1 MSTDLRA
8 ALDHGEVR
16 RVITNAYYDA
26 RNEGETME
34 VAADRAA
41 DAVMALATTP
51 ERCPRCGVRGD
62 DPGMIAEGAVGATR
76 CPRCGKWNR
85 NSSATPEPAPALR
98 ATLERLIE
106 QELESAYAKHGREQW
121 GRHEFYAILKEEVDE
136 LWDAIKA
143 DEPQDRVRDEA
154 IQIAAMVLRYLET
167 GDRYR
172 GEQP

>member
-1 MSTDLRA
+1 MSTNLRA
-8 ALDHGEVR
+8 ALEHGEVR

-85 NSSATPEPAPALR
+85 NSSATPEPAPALLSR
-98 ATLERLIE
+98 SEVIDHPLYSPGDCDCEATGI
-106 QELESAYAKHGREQW
+106 GVN
-121 GRHEFYAILKEEVDE
+121 EV
-136 LWDAIKA
+136 
-143 DEPQDRVRDEA
+143 RVRYSSRCLSH
-154 IQIAAMVLRYLET
+154 AAEFARLAT
-167 GDRYR
+167 K
-172 GEQP
+172 EQT

>member
-85 NSSATPEPAPALR
+85 KAATPEPAPALDVER
-98 ATLERLIE
+98 IVRTTLAIVDRTTPLSVGEPLVQRILTRL
-106 QELESAYAKHGREQW
+106 QRE
-121 GRHEFYAILKEEVDE
+121 K
-136 LWDAIKA
+136 
-143 DEPQDRVRDEA
+143 
-154 IQIAAMVLRYLET
+154 
-167 GDRYR
+167 
-172 GEQP
+172 QP